1 MTSPEALLAV
11 CELPWTNPTLYD
23 KISANHSIG
32 EESNKV
38 EDAFS
43 LENEIDSSDGSE
55 IPTEVV

>member
-1 MTSPEALLAV
+1 MAV